1 MNQLS
6 ELFYAVLCK
15 SCAPWYANMS
25 LAFYV
30 FFCFSLDYFVPPM
43 VASVVLDLVSSVLC
57 QDCQETGWEEHLWI
71 DLFCMECDTKLNQSI
86 NLSQLFGVFCF
97 KLLHVLQTFCQLL
110 AMRRIPQLLFSL
122 LYQPLSQQLRIQ
134 LVRILQADMILTRWI
149 TPVLWDLAHRQQPQR
164 ILPHDLWKLCTATK
178 TKSRWQYHNRLQMS
192 TWCKTNLV
200 ERRQLHG
207 T

>member
-1 MNQLS
+1 M
-6 ELFYAVLCK
+6 LCR
-15 SCAPWYANMS
+15 SCAKWYAHVS
-25 LAFYV
+25 LAFLCV
-30 FFCFSLDYFVPPM
+30 FLFQLRLFCS
-43 VASVVLDLVSSVLC
+43 SVVCFCRVRFSFFSTMPRLPQDWLGRTSLNWPVLRGVGHK
-57 QDCQETGWEEHLWI
+57 TL
-71 DLFCMECDTKLNQSI
+71 TQSI

-122 LYQPLSQQLRIQ
+122 LYQPFSQQLRIQ

-149 TPVLWDLAHRQQPQR
+149 TPVLWDLAHRQQPER
-164 ILPHDLWKLCTATK
+164 ILSNDFQKLCTATQ
-178 TKSRWQYHNRLQMS
+178 TKGRWQNHNRLQIP

-200 ERRQLHG
+200 ERRRLHS